1 MLGTLEKAA
10 RMLDLFTPARPE
22 WGVSEVARALAVPTS
37 SAHLTLSSLAQT
49 GLLHRTLS
57 GRYRLGFKLLSL
69 CQTLLT
75 NTPWRDV
82 AHEEMARLAQR
93 SGENV
98 GLAAFDGGQVVHV
111 DGCAG
116 RLGGAGPARTVGEI
130 LPAHASASGKVL
142 LASRPWKLGLA
153 MVQAAMQGGE
163 LPRYTENTITAL
175 DELEGELARVRRR
188 GYAHEVSEV
197 RAGVYGVAAP
207 VRNHNGEVIA
217 ALSLGTIAVR
227 FEHQKELQREVLH
240 SAAEVSGRIGYGGG
254 MTRG

>member
-10 RMLDLFTPARPE
+10 RILDLFTPARPE
-22 WGVSEVARALAVPTS
+22 WWVSEVARTLSVPTS
-37 SAHLTLSSLAQT
+37 SAHLTRSSLDQT
-49 GLLHRTLS
+49 GLLHRPLA

-98 GLAAFDGGQVVHV
+98 GLAAFDGGQVVPV

-116 RLGGAGPARTVGEI
+116 RLGGAGAPGGRD
-130 LPAHASASGKVL
+130 SAG
-142 LASRPWKLGLA
+142 SRPWKVGS
-153 MVQAAMQGGE
+153 VF
-163 LPRYTENTITAL
+163 
-175 DELEGELARVRRR
+175 
-188 GYAHEVSEV
+188 V
-197 RAGVYGVAAP
+197 RAGMCGVAAP

-217 ALSLGTIAVR
+217 TLSMGTTAAR
-227 FEHQKELQREVLH
+227 FERQKELQREVLH
-240 SAAEVSGRIGYGGG
+240 SAAEISGRIGYSAG
-254 MTRG
+254 MPRG

>member
-49 GLLHRTLS
+49 GLLHRTS
-57 GRYRLGFKLLSL
+57 AGRYRLGFKLLSL

-98 GLAAFDGGQVVHV
+98 GLAAFDGGQVVHI
-111 DGCAG
+111 DSCAG
-116 RLGGAGPARTVGEI
+116 RLGGAGPVRRVGEI
-130 LPAHASASGKVL
+130 LPVHASASGKVL
-142 LASRPWKLGLA
+142 LASRPWKVGSVF
-153 MVQAAMQGGE
+153 MQAAMQGGE
-163 LPRYTENTITAL
+163 LPRYTENTLTAL
-175 DELEGELARVRRR
+175 DQLEGELARVRRR

-197 RAGVYGVAAP
+197 QAGMCGVAAP
-207 VRNHNGEVIA
+207 VRNHNGEVIV
-217 ALSLGTIAVR
+217 ALSLGTTAVR
-227 FEHQKELQREVLH
+227 FERQKELQREVLH
-240 SAAEVSGRIGYGGG
+240 SAAEISGRIGYSAG
-254 MTRG
+254 MPRG